1 MFAPTRFV
9 APLLLIAPLHAV
21 GAPPQS
27 EQFIDVG
34 FALLPPI
41 DCGTFLLNFE
51 MTGEK
56 ARVTTFFDQ
65 NGDATRM
72 RVRFVYFGTLTH
84 SGTGMVLRDQS
95 TLNITTDVSTNTTK
109 IVGVGF
115 HYSIPGEGLIFVEAG
130 KLVFGPDGSILF
142 QAGQHDEQ
150 AAPNFGLLC
159 EALSD

>member
-9 APLLLIAPLHAV
+9 ATLLLIAPLHAV
-21 GAPPQS
+21 ADPPQS

-34 FALLPPI
+34 FALIPPI

-65 NGDATRM
+65 SGNATRM

-95 TLNITTDVSTNTTK
+95 TLNFTTDVSTNTTK

-130 KLVFGPDGSILF
+130 QVIIGPDGSILF
-142 QAGQHDEQ
+142 EAGQHD
-150 AAPNFGLLC
+150 AAEGFGLLC

>member
-1 MFAPTRFV
+1 MFRSIRFV
-9 APLLLIAPLHAV
+9 APLLLLTPLQAV
-21 GAPPQS
+21 AVPPQS

-41 DCGTFLLNFE
+41 DCGTVLLNFE

-65 NGDATRM
+65 NGNATRM
-72 RVRFVYFGTLTH
+72 RIRFVYFGTLTH
-84 SGTGMVLRDQS
+84 SGTGLVLRDQS
-95 TLNITTDVSTNTTK
+95 TVNITTDVSTNTTK
-109 IVGVGF
+109 NVGVGF

-130 KLVFGPDGSILF
+130 QIIIGPDGSILF
-142 QAGQHDEQ
+142 QPGQHD
-150 AAPNFGLLC
+150 AIDGFGLLC